1 MIRNAKE
8 VSTVQCAQKHIN
20 NDNNDVDN
28 VNNDEDDMLCFLRS
42 DKKSSEDHS
51 GFTVLKFCIN
61 VNANKFT

>member
-1 MIRNAKE
+1 MIRNTKE

-42 DKKSSEDHS
+42 DR
-51 GFTVLKFCIN
+51 
-61 VNANKFT
+61 